1 MDIES
6 VVKKALLKLW
16 MILANVYDSE

>member
-6 VVKKALLKLW
+6 VVKKALMKLG
-16 MILANVYDSE
+16 MTLENVYDSE